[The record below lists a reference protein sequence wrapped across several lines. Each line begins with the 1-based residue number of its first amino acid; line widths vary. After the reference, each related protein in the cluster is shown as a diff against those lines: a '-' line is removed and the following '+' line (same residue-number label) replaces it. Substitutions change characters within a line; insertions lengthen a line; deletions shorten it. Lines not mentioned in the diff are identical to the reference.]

1 MEIKKLN
8 VSVVVL
14 AMDHNP
20 TILHPS
26 FLESQG
32 IVPKDWQL
40 AEPPICTPPLSV
52 VKYKNGINFSVES
65 RKFQVVQAPPP
76 DKLEDSE
83 VPVVAI
89 KYVEKLPYV
98 RYTAVGINMVA
109 LIKDPEPEKTL
120 INKFLVVEKCSVG
133 GLNLESASLRLVY
146 PMEKGRLNLSC
157 EPGTIESE
165 QLKGIVVN
173 ANYHTD
179 CPGSNPVQELKE
191 IVFKFPDRCKH
202 FEKTVLKKLFGK
214 GRRYV

>member
-109 LIKDPEPEKTL
+109 LIKDSNPEKTL
-120 INKFLVVEKCSVG
+120 IDKFLVAENCSVG

-179 CPGSNPVQELKE
+179 CRGSDPVEEVKK
-191 IVFKFPDRCKH
+191 IIFTFRDRCKH
-202 FEKTVLKKLFGK
+202 FEETVLKKLFL
-214 GRRYV
+214 RRESNG